1 MRRILLTNKL
11 LLGVLCISIGM
22 IPLLTMLNTAQS
34 GKAMLAKNFNRDG
47 NSLLS
52 VKPSGAAVTYQDFKK
67 LEGEMPE
74 IKAMIPISKSTASI
88 SSYKAKSIVEL
99 KAVGS
104 DYWKYSALKLLK
116 GKFIS
121 KGQVANKQN
130 VIVIDDLT
138 ADKLFGTTEVIGRN
152 LKLSLNGTDMEAVVI
167 GVSKRMDISG
177 EKLDKEQGAAYIP
190 ITTLD
195 YNSELYSINEALIL
209 VDVHIDE
216 AKAIILHYFD
226 SIGVEG
232 AQLDISY
239 VNQISIFKAFYEK
252 NIQMLFITAIL
263 WFLAV
268 VVGLINIMLVDIEQE
283 KRYYGLLK
291 FYGNTK
297 QQIRTII
304 TGKTLYIGIAG
315 GIFSIIA
322 GLLASFVICRMLNIP
337 LHISI
342 HTFSLGII
350 LPAVIC
356 LIASIYPAQRASK
369 IDMNKIIWQV
379 D

>member
-1 MRRILLTNKL
+1 MKRILLTNKL

-22 IPLLTMLNTAQS
+22 IPLLAMLNTAQS
-34 GKAMLAKNFNRDG
+34 GKAMLAKNFNKDG
-47 NSLLS
+47 YSLLS
-52 VKPSGAAVTYQDFKK
+52 VKPSGAAITYQDFKK
-67 LEGEMPE
+67 LEEEMPE
-74 IKAMIPISKSTASI
+74 IKTMIPIAKATASI
-88 SSYKAKSIVEL
+88 SSYKANSIVEL
-99 KAVGS
+99 RAVGS
-104 DYWKYSALKLLK
+104 DYWKYSALKILQ
-116 GKFIS
+116 GKFIN
-121 KGQVANKQN
+121 KGQTTNKQN

-152 LKLSLNGTDMEAVVI
+152 LKISLDGKDIEAVVI
-167 GVSKRMDISG
+167 GVSKRMDVSR
-177 EKLDKEQGAAYIP
+177 EKLDKEQGVAYIP

-195 YNSELYSINEALIL
+195 YNSELYNIDEALIL

-226 SIGVEG
+226 SIGIGE

-239 VNQISIFKAFYEK
+239 VNQISIFRAFYEK
-252 NIQMLFITAIL
+252 NIQMLFIAAIL

-268 VVGLINIMLVDIEQE
+268 VVGLINIMLVDIVQG

-291 FYGNTK
+291 FYGNSEH
-297 QQIRTII
+297 QIRKII
-304 TGKTLYIGIAG
+304 TGRTLYIGIAG
-315 GIFSIIA
+315 SIFSIIA
-322 GLLASFVICRMLNIP
+322 GLLASFTICRMLNIP

-356 LIASIYPAQRASK
+356 LIASIYPALKASK
-369 IDMNKIIWQV
+369 IDMNKTIWQV